1 MVSSR
6 LVKFSPLLTLL
17 LLAPMAVTAQGRDP
31 ISKLEAAR
39 TKSPRNV
46 PALRALGIAYY
57 KAKRYEDARTV
68 LDTARQLDPTDG
80 VSALYTGLAAE
91 AVGDLTAARRAYAT
105 YLDVGKTA
113 KVKEDIQARLVGL
126 ARNEAVASARAAVAN
141 ESALTGTGGSPRVV
155 AVPPL
160 VFSGSDSSLKPL
172 ERGVAEL
179 LITDLSRS
187 GQLTVV
193 ERDRMQAIADE
204 IRLSESGRVDSSTAV
219 RAGRLIQAG
228 TLVSGVIVQ
237 EGGDRLSLDARLV
250 RVADGSLGAPSTV
263 TDALDALFTMQKALV
278 FQLFDQL
285 GVTLTPAE
293 RQAIERRPTSNLNA
307 FLQYSRGLQ
316 ATDDGRFEDAA
327 RFFND
332 ARALDP
338 GFGLAAVRAQST
350 QAAAQAATQSVE
362 VAVVAIESNLK
373 TTTEGAAVTAATTG
387 NTTSGSTGSSSSG
400 SNTPVSNTLNTA
412 AQSVN
417 PPAISVQTTT
427 SAAAPPP
434 PATPQRDA
442 STSTTG
448 TDAPNRT
455 GSVTI
460 VIRRP

>member
-1 MVSSR
+1 MMWLRLMV
-6 LVKFSPLLTLL
+6 LL
-17 LLAPMAVTAQGRDP
+17 LVLAPAADAQRAARDP
-31 ISKLEAAR
+31 IARLEAAR
-39 TKSPRNV
+39 AKTPSSV

-57 KAKRYEDARTV
+57 KAKRYEEARTV
-68 LDTARQLDPTDG
+68 LEGARQLDPKDG
-80 VSALYTGLAAE
+80 VSALYAGLSAE
-91 AVGDLTAARRAYAT
+91 AVGDLTAARRAYTT
-105 YLDVGKTA
+105 YLEIGKTV
-113 KVKEDIQARLVGL
+113 KVKDQIQARLVTL
-126 ARNEAVASARAAVAN
+126 ARDEAVASAKSAVAN
-141 ESALTGTGGSPRVV
+141 EATMAGTAGSPRVV

-179 LITDLSRS
+179 LITDLGQSA
-187 GQLTVV
+187 QLTVV

-204 IRLSESGRVDSSTAV
+204 IRLAESGRVDASTAV

-237 EGGDRLSLDARLV
+237 QGTSGLSLDARLV
-250 RVADGSLGAPSTV
+250 RVADGTLSDPSTV
-263 TDALDALFTMQKALV
+263 SDALDALFTMQKALV

-293 RQAIERRPTSNLNA
+293 RQAIERRPTTNLSA

-332 ARALDP
+332 ARTLDP
-338 GFGLAAVRAQST
+338 GFGLAGVRAQSA
-350 QAAAQAATQSVE
+350 QGAAQAAVQSVE
-362 VAVVAIESNLK
+362 VAVVAIESNLMAGS
-373 TTTEGAAVTAATTG
+373 EGAALTTTG
-387 NTTSGSTGSSSSG
+387 NTVGNTL
-400 SNTPVSNTLNTA
+400 SNT

-417 PPAISVQTTT
+417 PPAIPVQATT
-427 SAAAPPP
+427 SNAAPPP
-434 PATPQRDA
+434 APPQRDA

-448 TDAPNRT
+448 TDAPARS

-460 VIRRP
+460 IIRRP

>member
-1 MVSSR
+1 MWLR
-6 LVKFSPLLTLL
+6 PLVLLL
-17 LLAPMAVTAQGRDP
+17 LLAPAADAQRAGRDP
-31 ISKLEAAR
+31 IARLEAAR
-39 TKSPRNV
+39 DKSPGSV
-46 PALRALGIAYY
+46 SALRALGIAYY
-57 KAKRYEDARTV
+57 KANRFEEARTV
-68 LDTARQLDPTDG
+68 LEGARQRDATDG

-91 AVGDLTAARRAYAT
+91 AMGDLTAARRAYTT
-105 YLDVGKTA
+105 YLEVGKTA
-113 KVKEDIQARLVGL
+113 KVKDDIQARLVVL
-126 ARNEAVASARAAVAN
+126 ARNEAVASAKAAVAN
-141 ESALTGTGGSPRVV
+141 EAALTGTTGSPLVV

-187 GQLTVV
+187 AQLTVV
-193 ERDRMQAIADE
+193 ERDRMQSIADE
-204 IRLSESGRVDSSTAV
+204 IRLAERGSVDSSTAV

-237 EGGDRLSLDARLV
+237 EGSDRLSLDARLV
-250 RVADGSLGAPSTV
+250 AVADGTLGTPSTV
-263 TDALDALFTMQKALV
+263 TDALDALFTMQKTLV

-332 ARALDP
+332 ARSLDP
-338 GFGLAAVRAQST
+338 GFSIAAVRAQST
-350 QAAAQAATQSVE
+350 QAAAQAAVQSVE
-362 VAVVAIESNLK
+362 AAAVAIESNLK

-387 NTTSGSTGSSSSG
+387 NPTAGSAGTSSG

-434 PATPQRDA
+434 PTTPQRDA

-448 TDAPNRT
+448 TDTPSRT